1 MRSPERS
8 AAADR
13 NVILRARARRWL
25 VRKGWVALMDRVVVA
40 VEPDV
45 GLSPGDAGG

>member
-1 MRSPERS
+1 VYAIAGAQRCRRQKRDRAS
-8 AAADR
+8 AA
-13 NVILRARARRWL
+13 LARP
-25 VRKGWVALMDRVVVA
+25 KGMVALMDRVVVA